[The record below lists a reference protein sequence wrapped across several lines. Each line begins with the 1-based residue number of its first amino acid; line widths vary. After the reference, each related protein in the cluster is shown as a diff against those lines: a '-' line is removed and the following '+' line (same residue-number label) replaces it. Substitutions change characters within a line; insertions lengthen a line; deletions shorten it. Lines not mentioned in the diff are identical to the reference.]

1 MTMKKFEVQLSG
13 LSIPCAVRFPE
24 TERYFREFAPKAELC
39 ANSAPLLC
47 PEQAEIPE
55 KDWNSALEFG
65 MLDCPHTEYTVLTA
79 YFSDILLRYHR
90 VILHGVALKYQEKAY
105 LICADS
111 GVGKSTQARI
121 LQELRPG
128 EFEVICGDRPILQ
141 FNDLNDQI
149 TVHPSPWNGKE
160 NWGSAYTAPLAAL
173 ILLERGEENQIAPLT
188 IRDAVV
194 PMYTHF
200 IHTGWEPE
208 NIQQVAAM
216 ESKLLSA
223 VSLWKLTTHDVPNS
237 TKMLLERLFS

>member
-1 MTMKKFEVQLSG
+1 MKHFEVQLSG
-13 LSIPCAVRFPE
+13 LSIPCAARFAE

-47 PEQAEIPE
+47 PEQAVVPE
-55 KDWNSALEFG
+55 NDWKSAVEFG
-65 MLDCPHTEYTVLTA
+65 MLACAHTEYTVLTA

-111 GVGKSTQARI
+111 GVGKSTQARY

-128 EFEVICGDRPILQ
+128 AFEVICGDRPILQ
-141 FNDLNDQI
+141 FNDRNEQI
-149 TVHPSPWNGKE
+149 IVHPSPWNGKE
-160 NWGSAYTAPLAAL
+160 NWGSACTAPLAAV
-173 ILLERGEENQIAPLT
+173 ILLERGAENRIAPLQ

-208 NIQQVAAM
+208 NIQRVAEL
-216 ESKLLSA
+216 ESKMLSA
-223 VSLWKLTTHDVPNS
+223 VPLWKLSSHDVPNS
-237 TKMLLERLFS
+237 TMMMLESLFP